1 MARTIKWQGYE
12 IECNALPLPS
22 IDQGDTEKKMT
33 RFSFKVTDDNG
44 NLVGKVFDTKSEIVK
59 KPVKG

>member
-1 MARTIKWQGYE
+1 MAKTIKWRGYE

-22 IDQGDTEKKMT
+22 IDQTEKKMT
-33 RFSFKVTDDNG
+33 RFSFKVTDENG